1 MTLLQIVAYTST
13 RSNPATDD
21 EVTLILNEMDFDYSS
36 AFERKLDLALPV
48 QTRQNGSLYL
58 HLFLQSRRL
67 PHWRFW
73 ELLHEPTTAYLRTK
87 LTQFQVP
94 LAPTFQLLGKETD
107 DKVKSKARRLT
118 LPVTHIKSRLTFNV
132 MTENVKLPQ
141 YRLPPELVR
150 LIT

>member
-1 MTLLQIVAYTST
+1 MFVFVS
-13 RSNPATDD
+13 RN
-21 EVTLILNEMDFDYSS
+21 
-36 AFERKLDLALPV
+36 LDLALPV

-67 PHWRFW
+67 PRWKFW
-73 ELLHEPTTAYLRTK
+73 ELLHEPTTSYLRTR

-94 LAPTFQLLGKETD
+94 LEPTFQLLGKETD
-107 DKVKSKARRLT
+107 DKVKSKGRHLT

-132 MTENVKLPQ
+132 MTEDVELPQ
-141 YRLPPELVR
+141 YHLPPELVR